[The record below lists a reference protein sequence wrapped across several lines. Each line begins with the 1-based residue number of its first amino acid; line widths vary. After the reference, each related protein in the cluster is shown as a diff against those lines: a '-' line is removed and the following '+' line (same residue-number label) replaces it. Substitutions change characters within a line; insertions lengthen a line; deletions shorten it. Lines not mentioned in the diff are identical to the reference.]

1 MWQPET
7 AMPLRQREALPEGI
21 VRGVTLGQELLLLP
35 GQLYFGNRPARIKTL
50 LGSCVALTLWHP
62 QRRVGGMCH
71 YLLPERRG
79 SDAAASRRSGR
90 FASDAIP
97 LMVEALQHLGTRAAD
112 YEAHLYGGADTLPDH
127 ITQRP
132 NIGMRNIEIG
142 WTLVDQFGFQL
153 MGVDVGDH
161 VPRTVELDLRKGEV
175 RMRRSER

>member
-1 MWQPET
+1 
-7 AMPLRQREALPEGI
+7 MPHRPTHALPEGI
-21 VRGVTLGQELLLLP
+21 VRGAALGSDLLLLP
-35 GQLYFGNRPARIKTL
+35 AQLYFGNRPARVKTL

-71 YLLPERRG
+71 YLLPERRHG
-79 SDAAASRRSGR
+79 DPAAGRRSGR

-97 LMVEALQHLGTRAAD
+97 LMVEALEHLGTRATD

-161 VPRTVELDLRKGEV
+161 VPRTVELDLRSGEV